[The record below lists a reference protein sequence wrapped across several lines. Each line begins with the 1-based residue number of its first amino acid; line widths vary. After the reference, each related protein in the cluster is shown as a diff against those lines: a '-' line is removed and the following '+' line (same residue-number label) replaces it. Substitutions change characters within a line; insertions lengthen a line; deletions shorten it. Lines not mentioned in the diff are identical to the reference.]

1 MGTWYNRVPF
11 IRDDFGI
18 RKITPYECLVLQG
31 FPKEYSF
38 PDIPI
43 TSAYKQCGNTVCVPF
58 IYKIAY
64 AINITV
70 I

>member
-18 RKITPYECLVLQG
+18 RRITPYECLALQG

-38 PDIPI
+38 PDIPS
-43 TSAYKQCGNTVCVPF
+43 TSAYKQCGNTVCVP
-58 IYKIAY
+58 IIKALAKEISY
-64 AINITV
+64 V

>member
-1 MGTWYNRVPF
+1 MGTWYNRIPY
-11 IRDDFGI
+11 IRDNFGI
-18 RKITPYECLVLQG
+18 RKITPHECLVLQG

-43 TSAYKQCGNTVCVPF
+43 TSAYKQCGNTVCVP
-58 IYKIAY
+58 IIKSIADV
-64 AINITV
+64 IKTV